1 MWAVAL
7 RTEQTYFVMRSYFIL
22 CSSVVAYAAAFLLFN
37 SNNLS
42 LHSSTSLYNIEGN
55 WQKVKEGGSATGK
68 YKRRVINNM
77 RPPHA
82 IWRALLVPCKK
93 GAAKTNTLNK
103 QLSVRSGYSSCHLS
117 SFSCCNK

>member
-42 LHSSTSLYNIEGN
+42 LHSSTSLYNIEGK
-55 WQKVKEGGSATGK
+55 WQK
-68 YKRRVINNM
+68 
-77 RPPHA
+77 
-82 IWRALLVPCKK
+82 
-93 GAAKTNTLNK
+93 AARQQESIKDEL
-103 QLSVRSGYSSCHLS
+103 
-117 SFSCCNK
+117 